1 MPPPSAVA
9 KGNGERGGRRGGHGR
24 RPQQRRERKRVR
36 DTTPATTVA
45 LSREASDA
53 PPYPALT
60 TTASQSAPRG
70 GIVDVAPEHSSAS
83 GTPAGRDSVRDPQ
96 STTSSL
102 ADGADEGSVDD
113 DDSDPSGLV
122 RSLTAPGSTSSD
134 AAGHASKEETAAR
147 LLQQSRGAAQS
158 IQAQVESCVS
168 RFKLM
173 ETRLDALL
181 KERQEVKPKV
191 EEVVQSRQLERYME
205 VVSLN
210 VGGERF
216 TVPLSTLL
224 SKDAPNYFHILLGA
238 EETGWVAPVFKD
250 EHDTIFID
258 RDPTCFKYIVDYL
271 RGYHYFNLLK
281 EDSLQR
287 LKVDASYYQLPGLL
301 SMLGEVDRD
310 AELQFSPGPG
320 VSHERN
326 RLRVVYG
333 VAVVGDVSLVT
344 GRHTITYEVK
354 VADYVGF
361 GLVSDSCVN
370 TDQEFHKIPDC
381 CVYYMSGVFYT
392 NYPYHRK
399 EESLERFENGDFVTV
414 KVDLEKGYVEYVLK
428 NSRKMVS
435 LGRAR
440 RLRFATTMK
449 LASRVRIVPPEEVR
463 RRLPAVHYTFE

>member
-1 MPPPSAVA
+1 MPPTAIG
-9 KGNGERGGRRGGHGR
+9 KGNSESGGQQNARGRPPPRGGR
-24 RPQQRRERKRVR
+24 KRAR
-36 DTTPATTVA
+36 DATSITPASLAVE
-45 LSREASDA
+45 SGDA
-53 PPYPALT
+53 PADRTLT
-60 TTASQSAPRG
+60 TAASVAAPSNDS
-70 GIVDVAPEHSSAS
+70 VDVAPDISSTS
-83 GTPAGRDSVRDPQ
+83 VTPAGRDSVRDHQ
-96 STTSSL
+96 SVTSSF
-102 ADGADEGSVDD
+102 ADGGEGENLEN
-113 DDSDPSGLV
+113 DPTGLV
-122 RSLTAPGSTSSD
+122 HSATSQTPSPRD
-134 AAGHASKEETAAR
+134 AAGQEADEEKAAR
-147 LLQQSRGAAQS
+147 MLQQSRGAAQA
-158 IQAQVESCVS
+158 IQARVESCVS
-168 RFKLM
+168 RFKII
-173 ETRLDALL
+173 ETRLDTLL
-181 KERQEVKPKV
+181 KERREMKPKL
-191 EEVVQSRQLERYME
+191 EEITQSRHPERYME

-238 EETGWVAPVFKD
+238 ETTEWVAPVFRD

-258 RDPTCFKYIVDYL
+258 RDPSCFKYIVDYL

-281 EDSLQR
+281 EDSMRR
-287 LKVDASYYQLPGLL
+287 LKVDAAYYQLPGLL
-301 SMLGEVDRD
+301 AMLGDVDSD

-320 VSHERN
+320 VSPERN

-361 GLVSDSCVN
+361 GLISESCVN

-399 EESLERFENGDFVTV
+399 EENLERIENGYYVTV

-440 RLRFATTMK
+440 RLRFATTLK
-449 LASRVRIVPPEEVR
+449 LASRVRIVPPDEVR
-463 RRLPAVHYTFE
+463 RRLPPVHYTFGE

>member
-1 MPPPSAVA
+1 MPPTAFE
-9 KGNGERGGRRGGHGR
+9 KGSGERGAQHTVSGR
-24 RPQQRRERKRVR
+24 RPQRGGRKRAR
-36 DTTPATTVA
+36 DTTSITPASLLVE
-45 LSREASDA
+45 SVDA
-53 PPYPALT
+53 PPDRALT
-60 TTASQSAPRG
+60 TAASVA
-70 GIVDVAPEHSSAS
+70 APENDGVDHVPDHSSAS
-83 GTPAGRDSVRDPQ
+83 PTPAGRDSVRDPR
-96 STTSSL
+96 SATSSV
-102 ADGADEGSVDD
+102 ADRREEDSMD
-113 DDSDPSGLV
+113 DDSDPTGLV
-122 RSLTAPGSTSSD
+122 RSVTSSTFSPSD
-134 AAGHASKEETAAR
+134 AAGHMPDEEKAAR

-173 ETRLDALL
+173 EAHLDTLL
-181 KERQEVKPKV
+181 KERQETKPKL
-191 EEVVQSRQLERYME
+191 EEVCQSRHLERYME
-205 VVSLN
+205 VVSLS

-224 SKDAPNYFHILLGA
+224 SKDAPNYFHVLLGS

-250 EHDTIFID
+250 EHGTIFID
-258 RDPTCFKYIVDYL
+258 RDPACFKYILDYL

-281 EDSLQR
+281 EDSLRR
-287 LKVDASYYQLPGLL
+287 LKVDAAYYQLPGLL
-301 SMLGEVDRD
+301 AMLGDVDRD
-310 AELQFSPGPG
+310 TELQFSPGPG
-320 VSHERN
+320 VSPERN

-344 GRHTITYEVK
+344 GRHAITYEVK

-361 GLVSDSCVN
+361 GLISESCVN

-399 EESLERFENGDFVTV
+399 EENLERIENGDFVTV

-463 RRLPAVHYTFE
+463 RRLSPIHYSFEE